1 MKAPLNVMMGSRTLR
16 EKIAESLRE
25 SIVKGE
31 LRPGERLQEIEIAA
45 QYQTSRTPVREA
57 LRQLESEGF
66 LLIKPRRGA
75 VVAPITTRD
84 IQEFYE
90 LKSLLEGYAAEK
102 ATPQLADRDIDR
114 MERMNDELRR
124 RYERSDIAG
133 MISVHNQFHE
143 VFIHACG
150 NERLAILI
158 KSLVKQFQRYRI
170 ALSHTDAVED
180 SIRIHGEIIQA
191 FRQRNAARAAELV
204 RQNSLQGSEALLAR
218 LKMLAH

>member
-1 MKAPLNVMMGSRTLR
+1 MISNRTLR
-16 EKIAESLRE
+16 ERIAESLRE

-31 LRPGERLQEIEIAA
+31 IRPGERLQEIEIAE

-75 VVAPITTRD
+75 VVAPITSRD

-102 ATPQLADRDIDR
+102 AAEQLSERDI
-114 MERMNDELRR
+114 ERMSRLNEELHR
-124 RYERSDIAG
+124 RYERQDIAG
-133 MISVHNQFHE
+133 MIAVHNQFHE
-143 VFIHACG
+143 VFVQACG
-150 NERLAILI
+150 NERLSALI
-158 KSLVKQFQRYRI
+158 KTLVKQFQRYRI
-170 ALSHTDAVED
+170 ALSHTDAVQE
-180 SIRIHGEIIQA
+180 SIKTHDDIVQA
-191 FRQRNAARAAELV
+191 FRKRDAAQAAILV
-204 RQNSLQGSEALLAR
+204 RKNSLEGSEALLSK